1 MAKNMADRKKSAT
14 RSQTAELKT
23 REKPVTTEKSVKT
36 TPAPTNASKGSTES
50 SLREAR
56 REPVKQEAKTAT
68 HREPVKQEAKAAARR
83 DTKAP
88 STFTR
93 LRNSKAGRFI
103 YDAYYELRYKVTWPT
118 FEEARNMAFLVVII
132 SAVLG
137 LLIAGTDF
145 GLYRL
150 FTLITTGK

>member
-14 RSQTAELKT
+14 RSQTTELKA
-23 REKPVTTEKSVKT
+23 REKRATTEKSVKT
-36 TPAPTNASKGSTES
+36 TPASASTEKGTNVS
-50 SLREAR
+50 ALREAR
-56 REPVKQEAKTAT
+56 REPVKDTKTAARREPAKQDAKT
-68 HREPVKQEAKAAARR
+68 AARR

-118 FEEARNMAFLVVII
+118 FEEAKNMAFLVVII

>member
-1 MAKNMADRKKSAT
+1 MADRKKSAT
-14 RSQTAELKT
+14 RSQTTELKA
-23 REKPVTTEKSVKT
+23 REKRVSTEKSVAT
-36 TPAPTNASKGSTES
+36 TPASASTEKGTNVS
-50 SLREAR
+50 STREAR
-56 REPVKQEAKTAT
+56 REPVKQETKTAAR
-68 HREPVKQEAKAAARR
+68 REPVKQDTKTATRREA
-83 DTKAP
+83 KAP

-93 LRNSKAGRFI
+93 VRNSKAGRFI

-118 FEEARNMAFLVVII
+118 FEEAKNMAFLVVII